1 MAHTSLQFKK
11 NAGGKWRWG
20 MYPRILMMGL
30 SAEGHACLRYEGSL
44 VYLLRLATQAVQ
56 GRPHRR
62 PPSRKWI
69 ERSDQP
75 ATLPGIAAASQP
87 THGRRHRWSLPQKV
101 A

>member
-44 VYLLRLATQAVQ
+44 VYLLRLAT
-56 GRPHRR
+56 
-62 PPSRKWI
+62 
-69 ERSDQP
+69 
-75 ATLPGIAAASQP
+75 
-87 THGRRHRWSLPQKV
+87 
-101 A
+101 